1 MKNSNKKSMTQVILN
16 EMKNASYTKKEGIY
30 AQLIIQ
36 VMEEANKFDKKLDN
50 VFVNHNIIESILL
63 TNSVTTYFHDNFG
76 RCEDEFSSEFLK
88 ACNELKN
95 QFNSDYQNAIKYNE
109 KYIKLYYTSIC
120 FGARIFMRK
129 IISRIVFPLNIEVKV
144 QPIFV
149 SLSVFKEGLL
159 NIAWFSGKKHGH
171 YFLQDDFPMTRK
183 PSKSELRLLENQIN
197 EALKAN
203 VCKVDEFEELMDIV
217 DSIIDEVTFIGNVA

>member
-1 MKNSNKKSMTQVILN
+1 MKNSNKKSMVQAMLN

-30 AQLIIQ
+30 ARLIIQ

-63 TNSVTTYFHDNFG
+63 SDSLGTYLHDTFG
-76 RCEDEFSSEFLK
+76 RSEEEFSSEFLK
-88 ACNELKN
+88 ACDELKK
-95 QFNSDYQNAIKYNE
+95 QFDLDYSNASKYNE
-109 KYIKLYYTSIC
+109 KYVKLYYTSTC
-120 FGARIFMRK
+120 FGVRTFMRK
-129 IISRIVFPLNIEVKV
+129 IISRIVFPLGIETKV

-149 SLSVFKEGLL
+149 SLNAFKEDML
-159 NIAWFSGKKHGH
+159 NIAWFRGKKHGY

-197 EALKAN
+197 ETLK
-203 VCKVDEFEELMDIV
+203 VHVSEVEEFDELMDIV
-217 DSIIDEVTFIGNVA
+217 DSLLDKVGFIGHAA